1 MDVENETAS
10 NGEKDRQSVITVES
24 YLDVRG
30 KDKVKRRL
38 RQRHVQM
45 YAANFFS
52 FSTCSSRHSDR
63 IAVRGQWF

>member
-38 RQRHVQM
+38 HQRHVQM
-45 YAANFFS
+45 YAANS
-52 FSTCSSRHSDR
+52 FSPSLLAHPDTR
-63 IAVRGQWF
+63 IGLP

>member
-10 NGEKDRQSVITVES
+10 SGEKDRQSVITVES
-24 YLDVRG
+24 YLDVRD

-45 YAANFFS
+45 YAADFLFFLYLLIP
-52 FSTCSSRHSDR
+52 TLR
-63 IAVRGQWF
+63 